1 MRGRRRSRAAA
12 ASTNDDEEVIVAA
25 EIISP
30 RPLNDQDPIDP
41 AFALHRGGKM
51 EITATVP
58 VRDADDL
65 SLAYT
70 PGVARVC
77 TAIADNPELVNDYT
91 WKSNVVAV
99 VTDGTAVL
107 GLGDIG
113 PEASLPVMEGKAI
126 LFKQFGGVDAVP
138 IALATTDVDEIVET
152 VVRLAPSFGGV
163 NLEDI
168 SAPRCFEIERRL
180 QEALS
185 IPVFHDDQHGTAVVT
200 LAALRNAARLTD
212 RTLADLRAVISG
224 AGAAGIAI
232 AKILVGAG
240 IGDVVLCDRQG
251 AVHVGRT
258 DLTDV
263 KREIAE
269 LTNRGGLAGSL
280 VDVLAGADVFIGVS
294 GGTVP
299 EEAVA
304 TMAKDCFI
312 FAMANPDPEVHP
324 EVAHKYAAVVATGRS
339 DFPNQINNVLAF
351 PGIFAGALQVRAS
364 RITEGMKIAAADALA
379 GLVGDDLTA
388 AQVIPSPF
396 DARVAPAVTRAVA
409 AAARAEG
416 VARL

>member
-1 MRGRRRSRAAA
+1 M
-12 ASTNDDEEVIVAA
+12 AA
-25 EIISP
+25 EIIHTST
-30 RPLNDQDPIDP
+30 QDTDDP
-41 AFALHRGGKM
+41 VDAVFALHRGGKM
-51 EITATVP
+51 EIRATVP

-70 PGVARVC
+70 PGVAKVC
-77 TAIADNPELVNDYT
+77 TAIAEQPELVNDYT

-138 IALATTDVDEIVET
+138 IALACTGVDEIVET

-180 QEALS
+180 QEALD
-185 IPVFHDDQHGTAVVT
+185 IPIFHDDQHGTAIVST
-200 LAALRNAARLTD
+200 AALWNAAKVTGREIGS
-212 RTLADLRAVISG
+212 LRAVISG

-232 AKILVGAG
+232 AKMLVAAG
-240 IGDVVLCDRQG
+240 IGDVAVCDRRG
-251 AVHVGRT
+251 VVYEGRG

-263 KREIAE
+263 KAEIAAV
-269 LTNRGGLAGSL
+269 TNKTGIKGSL
-280 VDVLAGADVFIGVS
+280 ADALAGADVFIGVS

-299 EEAVA
+299 EDVVA
-304 TMAKDCFI
+304 TMAEGCFI
-312 FAMANPDPEVHP
+312 FAMANPNPEIHP
-324 EVAHKYAAVVATGRS
+324 EVAHRYAAVVATGRS

-351 PGIFAGALQVRAS
+351 PGIFAGALQVRAT
-364 RITEGMKIAAADALA
+364 RITEGMKLAAAKALA
-379 GLVGDDLTA
+379 AVVADELTP
-388 AQVIPSPF
+388 QKVIPSPF
-396 DARVAPAVTRAVA
+396 DERVAAVTKAVA
-409 AAARAEG
+409 EAARREG

>member
-1 MRGRRRSRAAA
+1 M
-12 ASTNDDEEVIVAA
+12 AA
-25 EIISP
+25 ELTHP
-30 RPLNDQDPIDP
+30 RTQDTDDP
-41 AFALHRGGKM
+41 VDAVFALHRGGKM
-51 EITATVP
+51 EVRATVP
-58 VRDADDL
+58 VRNADDL

-77 TAIADNPELVNDYT
+77 TAIAEQPELVDDYT
-91 WKSNVVAV
+91 WKANTVAV

-113 PEASLPVMEGKAI
+113 PQASLPVMEGKAI

-138 IALATTDVDEIVET
+138 IALDCTDVDAIVET

-180 QEALS
+180 QEALD
-185 IPVFHDDQHGTAVVT
+185 IPVFHDDQHGTAIVT
-200 LAALRNAARLTD
+200 TAALWNAAKVTGREIGS
-212 RTLADLRAVISG
+212 LRAVISG

-232 AKILVGAG
+232 AKMLVAAG
-240 IGDVVLCDRQG
+240 IGDVSLCDRRGVVHQG
-251 AVHVGRT
+251 RE

-263 KREIAE
+263 KAEIAA
-269 LTNRGGLAGSL
+269 LTNKAGLTGSL
-280 VDVLAGADVFIGVS
+280 AEALAGADVFIGVS

-312 FAMANPDPEVHP
+312 FAMANPNPEIHP
-324 EVAHKYAAVVATGRS
+324 DVAGKYAAVVATGRS

-351 PGIFAGALQVRAS
+351 PGIFAGALQVRAT
-364 RITEGMKIAAADALA
+364 RITEGMKLAAAQALA
-379 GLVGDDLTA
+379 AVVADELTPQ
-388 AQVIPSPF
+388 QVIPSPF
-396 DARVAPAVTRAVA
+396 DPRVA
-409 AAARAEG
+409 AAVGKAVAEAARREG
-416 VARL
+416 VARR

>member
-1 MRGRRRSRAAA
+1 M
-12 ASTNDDEEVIVAA
+12 AA
-25 EIISP
+25 EIVNP
-30 RPLNDQDPIDP
+30 RSESADQTGREGGAEPLDSFDPV
-41 AFALHRGGKM
+41 FALHRGGKM
-51 EITATVP
+51 AVQATVP
-58 VRDADDL
+58 VRDKDDL

-77 TAIADNPELVNDYT
+77 TAIAEQPDLVNDYT
-91 WKSNVVAV
+91 WKSSVVAV

-138 IALATTDVDEIVET
+138 IALACTGVDEIIET

-180 QEALS
+180 QDALD
-185 IPVFHDDQHGTAVVT
+185 IPVFHDDQHGTAIVT
-200 LAALRNAARLTD
+200 LAALRNAARLSG
-212 RTLADLRAVISG
+212 RGIGELRAVISG
-224 AGAAGIAI
+224 AGAAGVAI
-232 AKILVGAG
+232 ARMLVEAG
-240 IGDVVLCDRQG
+240 IGDVAVADRKG
-251 AVHVGRT
+251 VVSAERE

-263 KREIAE
+263 KRELASFTNKAG
-269 LTNRGGLAGSL
+269 LTGSL
-280 VDVLAGADVFIGVS
+280 ESALAGADVFIGVS
-294 GGTVP
+294 GGTVA

-304 TMAKDCFI
+304 SMAKGAFV
-312 FAMANPDPEVHP
+312 FAMANPNPEVHP
-324 EVAHKYAAVVATGRS
+324 DVAHKYAAVVATGRS

-364 RITEGMKIAAADALA
+364 RITEGMKIAAAEALA
-379 GLVGDDLTA
+379 GVVGDDLA
-388 AQVIPSPF
+388 ADYVIPSPF
-396 DARVAPAVTRAVA
+396 DERVAPAVTAAVA

-416 VARL
+416 VARR

>member
-1 MRGRRRSRAAA
+1 M
-12 ASTNDDEEVIVAA
+12 AA
-25 EIISP
+25 EIISST
-30 RPLNDQDPIDP
+30 QDTVDP
-41 AFALHRGGKM
+41 VDAVFALHRGGKM
-51 EITATVP
+51 EIRATVP

-77 TAIADNPELVNDYT
+77 TAIAEQPELVNDYT
-91 WKSNVVAV
+91 WKSNTVAV

-138 IALATTDVDEIVET
+138 IALACTEVDEIVET

-180 QEALS
+180 QEAVD
-185 IPVFHDDQHGTAVVT
+185 IPVFHDDQHGTAIVT
-200 LAALRNAARLTD
+200 TAALWNAAKVTGREIGS
-212 RTLADLRAVISG
+212 LRAVISG

-232 AKILVGAG
+232 AKMLVAAG
-240 IGDVVLCDRQG
+240 IGDVAVCDRKG
-251 AVHVGRT
+251 VVYDGRG

-263 KREIAE
+263 KAEIAE
-269 LTNRGGLAGSL
+269 LTNRTGLKGTLA
-280 VDVLAGADVFIGVS
+280 DAMAGADVFIGVS

-299 EEAVA
+299 EEVVA
-304 TMAKDCFI
+304 TMAAGAFI
-312 FAMANPDPEVHP
+312 FAMANPTPEIHP

-364 RITEGMKIAAADALA
+364 RITEGMKLAAAKALA
-379 GLVGDDLTA
+379 GVVADELTP
-388 AQVIPSPF
+388 QKVIPSPF
-396 DARVAPAVTRAVA
+396 DERVAPAVTKAVA
-409 AAARAEG
+409 EAARAEG
-416 VARL
+416 VARI

>member
-1 MRGRRRSRAAA
+1 M
-12 ASTNDDEEVIVAA
+12 AA
-25 EIISP
+25 EIVNP
-30 RPLNDQDPIDP
+30 RSDSGAGPESGAAEPLDSFDP

-51 EITATVP
+51 AVRATVP
-58 VRDADDL
+58 VRDTEDL

-77 TAIADNPELVNDYT
+77 TAIAEQPELVNDYT
-91 WKSNVVAV
+91 WKSSVVAV

-138 IALATTDVDEIVET
+138 IALACTGVDEIVET

-180 QEALS
+180 QERLD

-200 LAALRNAARLTD
+200 LAALRNAARLSG
-212 RTLADLRAVISG
+212 REIGQLRVVISG
-224 AGAAGIAI
+224 AGAAGVAI
-232 AKILVGAG
+232 ARMLIEAG
-240 IGDVVLCDRQG
+240 IGDVAVADRKG
-251 AVHVGRT
+251 VVSADRT

-263 KREIAE
+263 KRELASFTNKAG
-269 LTNRGGLAGSL
+269 LTGTLEDA
-280 VDVLAGADVFIGVS
+280 LAGADVFIGVS
-294 GGTVP
+294 GGTVA

-304 TMAKDCFI
+304 SMAKGAFV
-312 FAMANPDPEVHP
+312 FAMANPNPEVHP

-364 RITEGMKIAAADALA
+364 RITEGMKIAAAEALA
-379 GLVGDDLTA
+379 AVVGDDLA
-388 AQVIPSPF
+388 ADYVIPSPF
-396 DARVAPAVTRAVA
+396 DERVAPAVTAAVA

-416 VARL
+416 VARR

>member
-1 MRGRRRSRAAA
+1 M
-12 ASTNDDEEVIVAA
+12 AA
-25 EIISP
+25 EIVNPGTGTGAGLDESFD
-30 RPLNDQDPIDP
+30 LDP

-51 EITATVP
+51 AVESTVP
-58 VRDADDL
+58 VRNRDDL

-70 PGVARVC
+70 PGVAKVC
-77 TAIADNPELVNDYT
+77 TAIAEQPDLVNDYT

-138 IALATTDVDEIVET
+138 IALATKSVDEIVDT
-152 VVRLAPSFGGV
+152 VVRMAPSFGGV

-180 QEALS
+180 QEALD

-212 RTLADLRAVISG
+212 RSLGDLRAVISG
-224 AGAAGIAI
+224 AGAAGVAI
-232 AKILVGAG
+232 AKFLLEAG
-240 IGDVVLCDRQG
+240 LGDVAVADRKG
-251 AVHVGRT
+251 IVSRDRD
-258 DLTDV
+258 DLTPV
-263 KREIAE
+263 KRELAE
-269 LTNRGGLAGSL
+269 LTNKANLSGSL
-280 VDVLAGADVFIGVS
+280 ESALAGADVFIGVS

-299 EEAVA
+299 EPAVA
-304 TMAKDCFI
+304 SMAPGACV
-312 FAMANPDPEVHP
+312 FAMANPNPEVHP
-324 EVAHKYAAVVATGRS
+324 DVAHKYAAVVATGRS
-339 DFPNQINNVLAF
+339 DYPNQINNVLAF

-364 RITEGMKIAAADALA
+364 RITEGMKIAAATALADVVGDALA
-379 GLVGDDLTA
+379 ADY
-388 AQVIPSPF
+388 VIPSPF
-396 DARVAPAVTRAVA
+396 DERVAPAVTAAVA

-416 VARL
+416 VARR

>member
-1 MRGRRRSRAAA
+1 M
-12 ASTNDDEEVIVAA
+12 AA
-25 EIISP
+25 EIVNP
-30 RPLNDQDPIDP
+30 RSGGNTDQDGGVEPLDSFDP

-51 EITATVP
+51 AVQATVP
-58 VRDADDL
+58 VRDKDDL

-70 PGVARVC
+70 PGVAKVC
-77 TAIADNPELVNDYT
+77 SAIAEQPELVNDYT
-91 WKSNVVAV
+91 WKSSVVAV

-138 IALATTDVDEIVET
+138 IALACTGVDEIVET

-168 SAPRCFEIERRL
+168 SAPRCFEIERKL
-180 QEALS
+180 QERLD

-200 LAALRNAARLTD
+200 LAALRNAARLTGKG
-212 RTLADLRAVISG
+212 LADLRAVISG
-224 AGAAGIAI
+224 AGAAGVAI
-232 AKILVGAG
+232 ARMLVEAG
-240 IGDVVLCDRQG
+240 IGDVAVADRKG
-251 AVHVGRT
+251 VVSADRT

-263 KREIAE
+263 KREVAGFTNKAG
-269 LTNRGGLAGSL
+269 LTGSL
-280 VDVLAGADVFIGVS
+280 ESALASADVFIGVS

-304 TMAKDCFI
+304 SMAEGAFV
-312 FAMANPDPEVHP
+312 FAMANPNPEVHP

-364 RITEGMKIAAADALA
+364 RITEGMKIAAAEALA
-379 GLVGDDLTA
+379 GVVGDDLA
-388 AQVIPSPF
+388 ADYVIPSPF
-396 DARVAPAVTRAVA
+396 DERVAPAVTAAVA

-416 VARL
+416 VARR

>member
-1 MRGRRRSRAAA
+1 M
-12 ASTNDDEEVIVAA
+12 AA
-25 EIISP
+25 EIVNP
-30 RPLNDQDPIDP
+30 RSDSGAGPEGGAEPLDSFDP

-51 EITATVP
+51 AVRATVP
-58 VRDADDL
+58 VRDTEDL

-77 TAIADNPELVNDYT
+77 TAIAEQPELVNDYT
-91 WKSNVVAV
+91 WKSSVVAV

-138 IALATTDVDEIVET
+138 IALACTGVDEIVET

-180 QEALS
+180 QERLD

-200 LAALRNAARLTD
+200 LAALRNAARLSG
-212 RTLADLRAVISG
+212 REIGQLRVVISG
-224 AGAAGIAI
+224 AGAAGVAI
-232 AKILVGAG
+232 ARMLIEAG
-240 IGDVVLCDRQG
+240 IGDVAVADRKG
-251 AVHVGRT
+251 VVSADRT

-263 KREIAE
+263 KRELASFTNKAG
-269 LTNRGGLAGSL
+269 LTGSL
-280 VDVLAGADVFIGVS
+280 EDALAGADVFVGVS
-294 GGTVP
+294 GGTVS

-304 TMAKDCFI
+304 SMAKGAFV
-312 FAMANPDPEVHP
+312 FAMANPNPEVHP

-364 RITEGMKIAAADALA
+364 RITEGMKIAAAEALA
-379 GLVGDDLTA
+379 AVVGDDLA
-388 AQVIPSPF
+388 ADYVIPSPF
-396 DARVAPAVTRAVA
+396 DERVAPAVTAAVA

-416 VARL
+416 VARR

>member
-1 MRGRRRSRAAA
+1 M
-12 ASTNDDEEVIVAA
+12 AA
-25 EIISP
+25 EIVNP
-30 RPLNDQDPIDP
+30 RSDSGAAQDGGAEPLDSFDAFDP

-51 EITATVP
+51 AVQATVP
-58 VRDADDL
+58 VRDKDDL

-70 PGVARVC
+70 PGVAKVC
-77 TAIADNPELVNDYT
+77 SAIAEQPELVHDYT
-91 WKSNVVAV
+91 WKSSVVAV

-138 IALATTDVDEIVET
+138 IALDCTGVDEIVET
-152 VVRLAPSFGGV
+152 VARLAPSFGGI

-180 QEALS
+180 QERLD

-200 LAALRNAARLTD
+200 LAALRNAARLTG
-212 RTLADLRAVISG
+212 RTLGQLRAVISG
-224 AGAAGIAI
+224 AGAAGVAI
-232 AKILVGAG
+232 AKMLIEAG
-240 IGDVVLCDRQG
+240 IGDVSVADRKG
-251 AVHVGRT
+251 VVSRDRE
-258 DLTDV
+258 DLTPV
-263 KREIAE
+263 KRELAE
-269 LTNRGGLAGSL
+269 LSNKAGLTGSL
-280 VDVLAGADVFIGVS
+280 ESALAGADVFIGVS

-299 EEAVA
+299 ESAVA
-304 TMAKDCFI
+304 SMAEGAFV
-312 FAMANPDPEVHP
+312 FAMANPNPEVHP

-364 RITEGMKIAAADALA
+364 RITEGMKIAAAEALA
-379 GLVGDDLTA
+379 AVVGDDLA
-388 AQVIPSPF
+388 ADYVIPSPF
-396 DARVAPAVTRAVA
+396 DERVAPAVTAAVA

-416 VARL
+416 VARR

>member
-1 MRGRRRSRAAA
+1 M
-12 ASTNDDEEVIVAA
+12 AA
-25 EIISP
+25 EIIHP
-30 RPLNDQDPIDP
+30 NTQDTDDP
-41 AFALHRGGKM
+41 VDAVFALHRGGKM
-51 EITATVP
+51 EVRATVP

-77 TAIADNPELVNDYT
+77 TAIAEQPELVNDYT

-138 IALATTDVDEIVET
+138 IALNCTGVDEIVET

-180 QEALS
+180 QEALD
-185 IPVFHDDQHGTAVVT
+185 IPIFHDDQHGTAIVST
-200 LAALRNAARLTD
+200 AALWNAAKVTNREIG
-212 RTLADLRAVISG
+212 DLRAVISG

-232 AKILVGAG
+232 AKMLVAAG
-240 IGDVVLCDRQG
+240 IGDVAVCDRNGVVHQG
-251 AVHVGRT
+251 RE

-263 KREIAE
+263 KAEIAA
-269 LTNRGGLAGSL
+269 LTNRTGLKGSL
-280 VDVLAGADVFIGVS
+280 AEALAGADVFIGVS

-299 EEAVA
+299 EEVVA
-304 TMAKDCFI
+304 TMAEGCFI
-312 FAMANPDPEVHP
+312 FAMANPNPEIHP
-324 EVAHKYAAVVATGRS
+324 EIAHKYAAVVATGRS

-364 RITEGMKIAAADALA
+364 RITEGMKLAAAKALA
-379 GLVGDDLTA
+379 AVVADELTP
-388 AQVIPSPF
+388 QKVIPSPF
-396 DARVAPAVTRAVA
+396 DERVAPAVTKAVA
-409 AAARAEG
+409 EAARSEG
-416 VARL
+416 VARR